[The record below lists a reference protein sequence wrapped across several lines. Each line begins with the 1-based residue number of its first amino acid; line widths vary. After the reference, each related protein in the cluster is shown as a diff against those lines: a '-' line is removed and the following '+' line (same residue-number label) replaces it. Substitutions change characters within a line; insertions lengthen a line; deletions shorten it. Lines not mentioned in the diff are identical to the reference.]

1 MLFYYTKNKES
12 EEQNMKVELNKV
24 FTANKGNRTVK
35 WKVIEHPYFDEL
47 TLVKDYSGLYGRMKN
62 GVCKEDYNH
71 VNGYTTLETAYN
83 DAYIMS

>member
-1 MLFYYTKNKES
+1 
-12 EEQNMKVELNKV
+12 MKVELNKV
-24 FTANKGNRTVK
+24 FTVNKGNREVR
-35 WKVIEHPYFDEL
+35 WKVIEHPYFDGL

-71 VNGYTTLETAYN
+71 VNGCTTLGTAYN